1 MDGIPFKDAGPRRK
15 LEDMHANELRLKLD
29 NAGISYPDAAT
40 RKDLIDL
47 VREHHL

>member
-29 NAGISYPDAAT
+29 NAGISYPDA
-40 RKDLIDL
+40 DLIDL